1 VGNKLS
7 STGSARRLESSG
19 GRRIFSGWRQRQDVP
34 RKRAAG
40 NAAITAEITAVFQEH
55 RGFYASPW
63 IHQDR
68 RMLRAELRARRGAV
82 GVVENPLQ
90 QEF

>member
-19 GRRIFSGWRQRQDVP
+19 GRRIFSGWRLRQDVP
-34 RKRAAG
+34 GKRAAG

-63 IHQDR
+63 IH
-68 RMLRAELRARRGAV
+68 
-82 GVVENPLQ
+82 
-90 QEF
+90 